1 MENSSPR
8 KKKARA
14 RKPVVYADLT
24 YTQLVDIVRKSRNES
39 HKNLA
44 FNEIEKRMTV
54 KIKQIS
60 YRFRIPG
67 SNVKDV
73 YQESLYALR
82 YKAIKDYDETRGN
95 DTGPY
100 PFDKFAVLCIR
111 RHLSTKLKSSYQ
123 NKKKVLNSSI
133 SLDQDRSDSSDDS
146 LVLSDIVHSQD
157 GSVLDDIEHSEYFK
171 NLFKKLY
178 EKLSK
183 FEKQVF
189 LLYIEKYS
197 YDEISDKINKDKKTK
212 TKINVKSVDN
222 ALSRIKH
229 KAHDI
234 FSKYGEE

>member
-1 MENSSPR
+1 MGNSDPR

-14 RKPVVYADLT
+14 RKAVVYSDLT
-24 YTQLVDIVRKSRNES
+24 YTQLVDIVRKSRNED

-67 SNVKDV
+67 SNVNDV
-73 YQESLYALR
+73 YQESLFALR

-146 LVLSDIVHSQD
+146 LVL
-157 GSVLDDIEHSEYFK
+157 
-171 NLFKKLY
+171 
-178 EKLSK
+178 
-183 FEKQVF
+183 
-189 LLYIEKYS
+189 
-197 YDEISDKINKDKKTK
+197 
-212 TKINVKSVDN
+212 
-222 ALSRIKH
+222 
-229 KAHDI
+229 
-234 FSKYGEE
+234 